1 MASLLSISPE
11 LFGKDFINLPKY
23 LETLTDK
30 ELKDWRLEP
39 GNEIIGHFLQN
50 ELDKRASKLDAEC
63 NEKYAEND
71 QSLIKVCRFG
81 YKFEDLNQFEKMC
94 RLRLDAP
101 KTKFKCEGGTRITQ
115 NRLEFTV
122 APKRFIKEFE
132 FKNNRELTHVI
143 IASHIGAIGGYA
155 FQDCKNLM
163 RLDFEQNSNLGY
175 IGRQAFC
182 NCFSDVGN
190 DSNPEV
196 LLPDSCHIIKPNA
209 FANCKKLAK
218 VKLPKYLKTLA
229 YDLFKGCSNLT
240 EVVFPEE
247 LEHIRES
254 AFESC
259 EKLTT
264 VKLPKNLRYIG
275 DSAFGGCKKLT
286 TVKLPKKLQ
295 ILGEGAFYICS
306 NLAEVV
312 FPAKLYKIEMEVF
325 YQCGL
330 QEVIIPDS
338 VETIGKLAFGYCSK
352 LEEINLGKKVYS
364 FRNSFVGCFNLKKII
379 INNNKLK
386 IEYQGN
392 KKALLKYMGLF
403 RENLLDTIQVVYL

>member
-1 MASLLSISPE
+1 MDIPQLPEEMLYKIFGINKPITPKSVKSISTFDLKEIRKRVPFAKGAAQLSI
-11 LFGKDFINLPKY
+11 I
-23 LETLTDK
+23 
-30 ELKDWRLEP
+30 
-39 GNEIIGHFLQN
+39 QA

-63 NEKYAEND
+63 NEKYAEKDNF
-71 QSLIKVCRFG
+71 KVCRFG

-122 APKRFIKEFE
+122 APRRLIKEFE

-209 FANCKKLAK
+209 FAGCKKLAK
-218 VKLPKYLKTLA
+218 VKLPKYLKRLA
-229 YDLFKGCSNLT
+229 YDLFKGCSTSL
-240 EVVFPEE
+240 
-247 LEHIRES
+247 
-254 AFESC
+254 
-259 EKLTT
+259 
-264 VKLPKNLRYIG
+264 LPLPILFIFLSTLR
-275 DSAFGGCKKLT
+275 S
-286 TVKLPKKLQ
+286 
-295 ILGEGAFYICS
+295 
-306 NLAEVV
+306 
-312 FPAKLYKIEMEVF
+312 
-325 YQCGL
+325 
-330 QEVIIPDS
+330 
-338 VETIGKLAFGYCSK
+338 
-352 LEEINLGKKVYS
+352 
-364 FRNSFVGCFNLKKII
+364 
-379 INNNKLK
+379 
-386 IEYQGN
+386 
-392 KKALLKYMGLF
+392 
-403 RENLLDTIQVVYL
+403 

>member
-1 MASLLSISPE
+1 
-11 LFGKDFINLPKY
+11 
-23 LETLTDK
+23 
-30 ELKDWRLEP
+30 
-39 GNEIIGHFLQN
+39 
-50 ELDKRASKLDAEC
+50 
-63 NEKYAEND
+63 
-71 QSLIKVCRFG
+71 
-81 YKFEDLNQFEKMC
+81 MC

-122 APKRFIKEFE
+122 APRRLIKEFE

-209 FANCKKLAK
+209 FAGCKKLAK
-218 VKLPKYLKTLA
+218 VKLPKYLKRLA

-247 LEHIRES
+247 LEHIGDN

-264 VKLPKNLRYIG
+264 VKLPKKLR
-275 DSAFGGCKKLT
+275 T
-286 TVKLPKKLQ
+286 
-295 ILGEGAFYICS
+295 LGEGAFHICY

-312 FPAKLYKIEMEVF
+312 FPAKLYEIEMEVF

-338 VETIGKLAFGYCSK
+338 VETIGKLAFGFCSK

-379 INNNKLK
+379 INNNNFKT
-386 IEYQGN
+386 EFEGN

-403 RENLLDTIQVVYL
+403 RENLLNTIQVVYPLLM

>member
-63 NEKYAEND
+63 NEKYSNAENNGF
-71 QSLIKVCRFG
+71 KVCRLG

-94 RLRLDAP
+94 HLRLDAP

-122 APKRFIKEFE
+122 APKRLIKEFE
-132 FKNNRELTHVI
+132 FENNRELTHVI
-143 IASHIGAIGGYA
+143 IASHIGAIGGYG
-155 FQDCKNLM
+155 FSNCKNLM

-175 IGRQAFC
+175 IGSFAFC

-209 FANCKKLAK
+209 FASCKKLAK

-247 LEHIRES
+247 LEHIGDS
-254 AFESC
+254 AFEFC
-259 EKLTT
+259 EKLAK
-264 VKLPKNLRYIG
+264 VKLPKNLRTLG
-275 DSAFGGCKKLT
+275 DSAFESCKKLT
-286 TVKLPKKLQ
+286 KVKLPKNLRT
-295 ILGEGAFYICS
+295 LAESTFRHCS
-306 NLAEVV
+306 NLADVV
-312 FPAKLYKIEMEVF
+312 FPAKLFEIEMEVF

-338 VETIGKLAFGYCSK
+338 VETIGTLAFGYCSK
-352 LEEINLGKKVYS
+352 LEE
-364 FRNSFVGCFNLKKII
+364 
-379 INNNKLK
+379 
-386 IEYQGN
+386 
-392 KKALLKYMGLF
+392 
-403 RENLLDTIQVVYL
+403 